1 MMQTRN
7 IGIVLNQGSD
17 FNLIISIFGPGQV
30 PTNLTGYS
38 FLGQIRQSTDP
49 TVMTP
54 VAEFVFTILDQTNP
68 ETLGQVKWSLSSTAI
83 DAIITSIAN
92 PLTNNRLTTPFIY
105 DVKML
110 DTLDNASR
118 IIQGIAEV
126 SPQATLEVFA

>member
-7 IGIVLNQGSD
+7 IGIVLNQGSS
-17 FNLIISIFGPGQV
+17 FSLTISIFGPGQV

-49 TVMTP
+49 TVINP
-54 VAEFVFTILDQTNP
+54 VAEFVFTILDQSVEDNIGKVQW
-68 ETLGQVKWSLSSTAI
+68 ELGLTAI
-83 DAIITSIAN
+83 DAIITSVAS
-92 PLTNNRLTTPFIY
+92 PLVINRLTTPFLY

-110 DTLDNASR
+110 DTLGNVSR

-126 SPQATLEVFA
+126 SPQATQEAFT